1 MAIDQ
6 KILLCEDDPGV
17 RESVSMLLKIVG
29 YEVEAVD
36 RAEKVKSMLEAFN
49 PNLLLID
56 LWLPQLSGDACIK
69 EIRTSE
75 SDHLPI
81 ILFSANTEVRRIAR
95 ECGADDYLIKPFEIE
110 ELESKVKIL
119 LEA

>member
-1 MAIDQ
+1 MDH

-29 YEVEAVD
+29 YEVEAID
-36 RAEKVKSMLEAFN
+36 RAEKVKAMLEVFD

-56 LWLPQLSGDACIK
+56 LWLPNVSGDACIRN
-69 EIRTSE
+69 IRKRE
-75 SDHLPI
+75 VGRLPI

-95 ECGADDYLIKPFEIE
+95 ECDADDYLIKPFEIE
-110 ELESKVKIL
+110 ELENKVRVL
-119 LEA
+119 LKN